1 MLIAERL
8 KSRMDACGFSQ
19 AALARK
25 VGVSQQSIG
34 RLVSGEA
41 MGSRYLHKIAAVLA
55 TTPAYLTGET
65 DDPTSELPDDLM
77 THEERELVDEVRRL
91 TSKDRAAVRQLI
103 RSLAGHGPDPKPAA
117 PPLLETPTL
126 HTPQRRY
133 AAGG

>member
-8 KSRMDACGFSQ
+8 KDQMAACDLSQ

-41 MGSRYLHKIAAVLA
+41 MGSRYLHKIATVLR

-65 DDPTSELPDDLM
+65 DDPAGDFRDDG
-77 THEERELVDEVRRL
+77 L
-91 TSKDRAAVRQLI
+91 TSDEEELIELFRMLLPKDKAVVRQLI
-103 RSLAGHGPDPKPAA
+103 RSLGERLPSGSV
-117 PPLLETPTL
+117 
-126 HTPQRRY
+126 HTPSRSYR
-133 AAGG
+133 A